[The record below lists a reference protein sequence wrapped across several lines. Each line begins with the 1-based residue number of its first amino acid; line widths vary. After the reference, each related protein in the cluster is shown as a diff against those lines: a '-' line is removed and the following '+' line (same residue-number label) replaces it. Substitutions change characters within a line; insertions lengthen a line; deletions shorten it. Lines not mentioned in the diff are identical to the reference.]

1 MADKPDPKKDEIKAD
16 ADNTLGRAGGGGNDG
31 YQALMQDFTRAE
43 GKYGINS
50 DNLKAYTDNVLKG
63 MAPEQISNYAEIWG
77 KQNFERLDSMQKDK
91 ILSRGEVS
99 PDKAQ
104 NPLEAAFLKNISE
117 RYSALQ
123 NDPWY
128 RDKSGRLKEGDFDKA
143 LENRAKG
150 RDANQVKEHRAD
162 KETAANAEVQNM
174 TGALLKNNGDPSKS
188 LFNRLVALEDGKP
201 DDSFSRSAVQKYLN
215 LASSQPE
222 GSPGFSKE
230 EVNTASALYNNWD
243 SPAVKLMRGER
254 ANSNHSHDNQ
264 PEYNHNID
272 LSRLSKNLGTNP
284 DALYA
289 ANSPEGRQRQAQAR
303 QGNVQE
309 VQYTGEPQPV
319 DGNGVGEIRRNKPEY
334 RPVPQAS
341 DNNGVAEVRH
351 PPTRP
356 GQDVS
361 GEDAVNRRRQE
372 QQTEAPKPKPVE
384 VRQDPKVPD
393 FKGDADDATIAKTRE
408 AYAQELAKVYQE
420 RSFQNVNPGDGWDR
434 IARRELRQSGADF
447 SESNVVKFSDSIAK
461 LNGWTGRLDPDKML
475 MKGQEPV
482 RVRSEEWAAEQVKA
496 KLAEFDAEVVK
507 RKEAAA
513 KAKAEAEAAKPPVD
527 QFQDQRNNP
536 SPNDSTA
543 AVGTSPDGTG
553 DAALAE
559 RVQQQ
564 AAEKAKLEAQAKA
577 GGATVT
583 TGDGSQL
590 TDSSANPVNTG
601 TGEAE
606 RLQQQQAADKAA
618 LDQKAADEKADA
630 ARKAALDKAATQ
642 DRASAEAKIAADK
655 AALDA
660 AQAKA
665 KTGKTDT
672 AQIPAPGADFDVT
685 GYSPV

>member
-16 ADNTLGRAGGGGNDG
+16 ADNTLGRAGGGGNEG

-50 DNLKAYTDNVLKG
+50 DNLKSYTDNVLKG

-77 KQNFERLDSMQKDK
+77 KQNFERLDSLQRDK
-91 ILSRGEVS
+91 VLSRGEVS

-128 RDKSGRLKEGDFDKA
+128 KDKSGRLQEGDFDKA

-150 RDANQVKEHRAD
+150 RDANQIKEHRAD

-188 LFNRLVALEDGKP
+188 LFNRLVALKDGKP

-215 LASSQPE
+215 LASAQPE

-230 EVNTASALYNNWD
+230 EVNTARGLYNNWD

-254 ANSNHSHDNQ
+254 AYSNRDHDNQ

-272 LSRLSKNLGTNP
+272 LSRLAKNLGTNP
-284 DALYA
+284 DALYM
-289 ANSPEGRQRQAQAR
+289 ANSPEGRKRMAQAR
-303 QGNVQE
+303 QGNVRE
-309 VQYTGEPQPV
+309 VQYTGETPPV
-319 DGNGVGEIRRNKPEY
+319 DGNGVGEIRRNRPEY
-334 RPVPQAS
+334 RPVPQAG
-341 DNNGVAEVRH
+341 DNNGVAEVRQR
-351 PPTRP
+351 PTRP
-356 GQDVS
+356 GQEVS
-361 GEDAVNRRRQE
+361 GEEAVNRRRQE
-372 QQTEAPKPKPVE
+372 QTEAPKPRPVE

-434 IARRELRQSGADF
+434 IARRELRQSGADAG
-447 SESNVVKFSDSIAK
+447 EANVVKFSDSIAK
-461 LNGWTGRLDPDKML
+461 LNGWNGRLDADKML
-475 MKGQEPV
+475 MKGQQPV

-536 SPNDSTA
+536 NPNDSRA
-543 AVGTSPDGTG
+543 AVGTSADGTG
-553 DAALAE
+553 DAAVAE

-564 AAEKAKLEAQAKA
+564 QNEKARLEAQAKV

-583 TGDGSQL
+583 TGDGTPL
-590 TDSSANPVNTG
+590 RDSSGNPVTTG
-601 TGEAE
+601 TEAE
-606 RLQQQQAADKAA
+606 RLQQQQLSDNDKAA
-618 LDQKAADEKADA
+618 LEQKAREE
-630 ARKAALDKAATQ
+630 RALAGRRQ
-642 DRASAEAKIAADK
+642 AEAKIASDK
-655 AALDA
+655 AALEA
-660 AQAKA
+660 AQARA
-665 KTGKTDT
+665 KTGATGT
-672 AQIPAPGADFDVT
+672 ANMPAPGGDYDVT
-685 GYSPV
+685 GFSPS

>member
-1 MADKPDPKKDEIKAD
+1 MTDKADPKKDEIKAD
-16 ADNTLGRAGGGGNDG
+16 ADNTLGRAGGGGNEG

-43 GKYGINS
+43 GKYGVNS

-77 KQNFERLDSMQKDK
+77 KQNFDRLDSLQKDK
-91 ILSRGEVS
+91 VLSRGEVS

-143 LENRAKG
+143 LENRSKG

-174 TGALLKNNGDPSKS
+174 TGNLLANNGDPSKS

-272 LSRLSKNLGTNP
+272 LSRLAKNLGTNP

-289 ANSPEGRQRQAQAR
+289 ANSPEGRQRLAQAR

-309 VQYTGEPQPV
+309 VQYTGQPQPV
-319 DGNGVGEIRRNKPEY
+319 DGSGVGEIRRNRPEY
-334 RPVPQAS
+334 RPVPQAG
-341 DNNGVAEVRH
+341 DNNGVAEVRQR
-351 PPTRP
+351 PTRP
-356 GQDVS
+356 GQEVS
-361 GEDAVNRRRQE
+361 GEEAVNRRRQE
-372 QQTEAPKPKPVE
+372 QTEAPRPKPVE

-393 FKGDADDATIAKTRE
+393 FQGDADDATIAKTRE

-447 SESNVVKFSDSIAK
+447 SEANVVKFSDSIAK
-461 LNGWTGRLDPDKML
+461 LNGWNGRLDADKML
-475 MKGQEPV
+475 MKGQQPV
-482 RVRSEEWAAEQVKA
+482 RVRPEGWAEEQVKA

-536 SPNDSTA
+536 NPNDSTA
-543 AVGTSPDGTG
+543 NVGTSPDGTG
-553 DAALAE
+553 DAAVAE

-564 AAEKAKLEAQAKA
+564 QAEKARLEAQAKAKA

-590 TDSSANPVNTG
+590 TDSSGNPVNTG

-606 RLQQQQAADKAA
+606 RLQQQQLSDTDKAA
-618 LDQKAADEKADA
+618 LEQKAREE
-630 ARKAALDKAATQ
+630 
-642 DRASAEAKIAADK
+642 RAQAGRRQAEAKIAADK
-655 AALDA
+655 AALEA
-660 AQAKA
+660 AQARA
-665 KTGKTDT
+665 KTGATGT
-672 AQIPAPGADFDVT
+672 GNNPGIPSTEGIPAPGGD
-685 GYSPV
+685 

>member
-16 ADNTLGRAGGGGNDG
+16 ADNTLGRAGGGGNEG

-77 KQNFERLDSMQKDK
+77 KQNFDRLDSLQRDK
-91 ILSRGEVS
+91 VLSRGEVS

-128 RDKSGRLKEGDFDKA
+128 KDKSGRLKEGDFDKA

-174 TGALLKNNGDPSKS
+174 TGALLNNNGDPSKS

-215 LASSQPE
+215 LASAQPE

-254 ANSNHSHDNQ
+254 ANSNHGHDNQ

-272 LSRLSKNLGTNP
+272 LSRLAKNLGTNP

-319 DGNGVGEIRRNKPEY
+319 DGSGVGEIRRNRPEY

-341 DNNGVAEVRH
+341 GNDGVAEVRQR
-351 PPTRP
+351 PTRP

-361 GEDAVNRRRQE
+361 GEEAVNRRRQE

-393 FKGDADDATIAKTRE
+393 FQGDADDATIAKTRE

-434 IARRELRQSGADF
+434 IARRELRQSGADA

-461 LNGWTGRLDPDKML
+461 LNGWTGRLDADKML
-475 MKGQEPV
+475 MKGQQPV
-482 RVRSEEWAAEQVKA
+482 RVRPEGWAEEQVKA

-536 SPNDSTA
+536 NPSDSTA

-553 DAALAE
+553 DAAVAE

-564 AAEKAKLEAQAKA
+564 QNEKARLEAQAKA
-577 GGATVT
+577 GGETVK
-583 TGDGSQL
+583 TGDGTPL
-590 TDSSANPVNTG
+590 TDSSGNPVTTG
-601 TGEAE
+601 TEAE
-606 RLQQQQAADKAA
+606 RLQQQQAAEKAA
-618 LDQKAADEKADA
+618 LDQKAAD
-630 ARKAALDKAATQ
+630 DKAAAEKKAAQEKAAAQ
-642 DRASAEAKIAADK
+642 DKAAAEAKIASDK
-655 AALDA
+655 AALEA
-660 AQAKA
+660 AQARG
-665 KTGKTDT
+665 KTGTTDT

-685 GYSPV
+685 GFSPA